1 MGIIFSRGEKLEN
14 GHYTVVKE
22 IGVGG
27 MGVVYHCRDELL
39 TRDVAI
45 KMLLPELM
53 SDKKN
58 FEVFRQ
64 EARLAAQLEHPN
76 LVTVYD
82 VGVEERQGKNF
93 HFLAM
98 EYLTGGNLADRIQD
112 LQDSPISLEHSI
124 NWMKQLASGLSFAH
138 KRGVIH
144 QDIKA
149 DNVFI
154 TNEGDLKIGDFG
166 LARLLANRKG
176 GNASRVM
183 GTPAYMSP
191 ELARGEPQDHRSDLY
206 SLGVLFYEMTTGQL
220 PFRAKGMI
228 EMAMKHASAA
238 VPSIKRHNPDAP
250 EILDK
255 VIRRMMAKMQ
265 EDRYQSAADVMSI
278 LDELIFELRVQ
289 RLGISSN
296 RPLLTSGQDLQ
307 EALEQRDAQGA
318 KKFQN
323 NHFEHVTNR
332 PVQKKELPGAR
343 AGSTLPINAPVTP
356 VKNAYDTASRD
367 NVTRNI
373 NETETEASSPH
384 SSSASSA
391 PSHTSAKAAKAFPA
405 DVVIPAKPSTSQ
417 PPISSNGFIS
427 SSPDPF
433 SGAAPSTSSPSKSH
447 SSAPPNATAQAS
459 SIPVKPK
466 KQEPVN
472 ARVSGA
478 PVNQSLAKLKVSL
491 DLKWT
496 FKTQGPIGWAAQ
508 PVIDKEERVVFLAS
522 CDQNL
527 YAIDVQSGNKL
538 WEKALKSAVI
548 SAPVV
553 LASQIFVVSSNGE
566 VFCFNSA
573 TGATVWSK
581 ALNARAV
588 APLAILNDFA
598 LLVACGEELR
608 ALDVRNGELL
618 WAYFAGAPVVA
629 APLVQT
635 NNVYIGTRAGGI
647 HALKGNKGTELWT
660 FQAEGPIVSSPF
672 ASADSLYVGTQTGN
686 FYSVEASEGGL
697 IWEYPANGAILSRGA
712 IVFTSVVFASHDRW
726 LYGCEKYDGR
736 LKWKAAVKGKITSD
750 IAVNRGEIICATEDG
765 WLQNFSSSNG
775 QLRWQSEIGKHVHAP
790 LLVASNAL
798 MVGTV
803 EGELRSYSLDNI
815 DTEKTKSA

>member
-98 EYLTGGNLADRIQD
+98 EYLTGGNLADRLQD
-112 LQDSPISLEHSI
+112 LQDSPLSLEHSL

-149 DNVFI
+149 DNIFI

-166 LARLLANRKG
+166 LARLMANRKG

-250 EILDK
+250 EVLDK

-265 EDRYQSAADVMSI
+265 EDRYQNAADVMSI

-296 RPLLTSGQDLQ
+296 RPLLTSGQLLQ
-307 EALEQRDAQGA
+307 DALEERDAQGSG
-318 KKFQN
+318 K
-323 NHFEHVTNR
+323 R
-332 PVQKKELPGAR
+332 PVAHHDVVTRPVVKKEPLGAR
-343 AGSTLPINAPVTP
+343 PEDTLPLNNQYQI
-356 VKNAYDTASRD
+356 KNAYSGAPRESI
-367 NVTRNI
+367 TRNI
-373 NETETEASSPH
+373 NETEGE
-384 SSSASSA
+384 SSA
-391 PSHTSAKAAKAFPA
+391 PSAPL
-405 DVVIPAKPSTSQ
+405 VKPPSPPPTTNVPKQ
-417 PPISSNGFIS
+417 PPV
-427 SSPDPF
+427 
-433 SGAAPSTSSPSKSH
+433 AAP
-447 SSAPPNATAQAS
+447 AP
-459 SIPVKPK
+459 IH
-466 KQEPVN
+466 VN
-472 ARVSGA
+472 ARTSGGPA
-478 PVNQSLAKLKVSL
+478 NQSLSKLKVSL
-491 DLKWT
+491 DLKWA
-496 FKTQGPIGWAAQ
+496 FKTRGPIGWAAQ

-527 YAIDVQSGNKL
+527 YAIDVSEGNKL
-538 WEKALKSAVI
+538 WEKQLPSPVI
-548 SAPVV
+548 SAPVSF
-553 LASQIFVVSSNGE
+553 ASQVFVVSSNGN
-566 VFCFNSA
+566 VSCFNSA

-588 APLAILNDFA
+588 APLTILNDMA
-598 LLVACGEELR
+598 LLVACGQELR

-618 WAYFAGAPVVA
+618 WAYFAGAPIVS
-629 APLVQT
+629 APLVQA

-672 ASADSLYVGTQTGN
+672 SSVDSLYVGTQTGN
-686 FYSVEASEGGL
+686 FYSLEANEGGL
-697 IWEYPANGAILSRGA
+697 IWEYPANGPILSRGA

-726 LYGCEKYDGR
+726 LYACEKYDGR
-736 LKWKAAVKGKITSD
+736 LKWKASVKGKITSD
-750 IAVNRGEIICATEDG
+750 LAVNRGEIICVTEDG
-765 WLQNFSSSNG
+765 WLQNFSANNG

-790 LLVASNAL
+790 LLVAANSL

-803 EGELRSYSLDNI
+803 EGELCSYSLDSI
-815 DTEKTKSA
+815 EVEKSKTA